1 MKRFTLS
8 DSLILASLAVLSV
21 AFKAV
26 FRLKLGLTGH
36 SMFMVTLVLLLA
48 RGLVPERGSVV
59 GCGLV
64 AGLMAMVMG
73 IGRGG
78 PLVLLKFLA
87 PALAVEIICLLLPKA
102 PWTRWQAV
110 LAAWAGVAAWIG
122 NGMLEL
128 ALAGADR
135 AVLATEAGL
144 KALGGGL
151 FATIAAL
158 LVPTLLKRLAHH
170 DLVPKERQP

>member
-1 MKRFTLS
+1 MKRFTLT
-8 DSLILASLAVLSV
+8 DSLMLASLAVLSV

-48 RGLVPERGSVV
+48 RGLVPVRGSVV

-64 AGLMAMVMG
+64 AGLLAMVMG
-73 IGRGG
+73 IGKGG
-78 PLVLLKFLA
+78 PLVLLKMLA
-87 PALAVEIICLLLPKA
+87 PALAIEIVCLLLPKA

-110 LAAWAGVAAWIG
+110 LAAWAGVVAWIG
-122 NGMLEL
+122 KGMLEL

-151 FATIAAL
+151 FATLAAL

-170 DLVPKERQP
+170 GLVPEERQP

>member
-1 MKRFTLS
+1 MRRFTLT

-48 RGLVPERGSVV
+48 RGLVPVRGSVA

-64 AGLMAMVMG
+64 AGLLAMVMG
-73 IGRGG
+73 IGKGG

-87 PALAVEIICLLLPKA
+87 PALAIEIVCLLLPKA

-110 LAAWAGVAAWIG
+110 LAAWAGVVAWIG
-122 NGMLEL
+122 KGMLEL

-170 DLVPKERQP
+170 GLVPKERQP